1 MCKSVFLPFLNKV
14 ASLLLQVFNQD
25 PRVQQLAHGHTAD
38 GDRAGAR
45 HQTFL
50 SSSGP
55 FPHTSAHVRVWGMV
69 SWEECDALILARPTF
84 PCNLSAKPHSTYCLL
99 SKGL

>member
-1 MCKSVFLPFLNKV
+1 MCKSVLPFLNKV
-14 ASLLLQVFNQD
+14 ASLLLQVLNQD
-25 PRVQQLAHGHTAD
+25 LRVQQLAHGHTAD

-45 HQTFL
+45 LQAFL

-69 SWEECDALILARPTF
+69 SWEECDALILARPTL
-84 PCNLSAKPHSTYCLL
+84 PCNLSAKPHPTYCLL